1 MFLLQLLVFMPVVLF
16 LVLLLVLFLV
26 LYLVLVQ
33 HKSWTPVP
41 AGIKQPGKLR
51 MLQLSYFVVVTGAFL
66 LERVGVG
73 HHITL
78 MRWYFNNVERLMK
91 NLTPTQDGKVLRVS
105 DVTFDGV
112 PVRVY
117 EPRGGEERGLK
128 RGLLYLHG
136 GGWTYGSAKEGSC
149 DAHNRTTADQLHAVV
164 VSVEYGL
171 YPEVQF
177 PRQYLDCLAAAKHF
191 LSPEVLAKYG
201 VDPCRVGVSGD
212 SAGGNLAAAVAQ
224 EISGDDNTSVKFSAQ
239 ALIYPALQA
248 VDFNTPSYRR
258 NQDVLMLSRSL
269 MVDFWLQYLGQDRS
283 FKDHFLSN
291 RHQAAVSPQLRARAD
306 WTALLPPRYK
316 EGHQFFPPRDR
327 TPSEG
332 LGVPGLQDVRAAPL
346 LASSEVLARCPRAYV
361 VTCEYDVLR
370 DDGLMY
376 AQRLKDAG
384 VAVTADHYEDGFHGC
399 FSLTLV
405 PFRFDLGVKTFR
417 RYVRWLHDNL

>member
-1 MFLLQLLVFMPVVLF
+1 MFLPLLLVFVP
-16 LVLLLVLFLV
+16 LVLLLVLV
-26 LYLVLVQ
+26 VVQ
-33 HKSWTPVP
+33 HKYWTPVP
-41 AGIKQPGKLR
+41 AGIKQPWKLR
-51 MLQLSYFVVVTGAFL
+51 MLQLSYFVVSTGAFL
-66 LERVGVG
+66 LELVGVA

-78 MRWYFNNVERLMK
+78 LRWYFNGVERIMK
-91 NLTPTQDGKVLRVS
+91 NLTSEQDKKVLRVS

-149 DAHNRTTADQLHAVV
+149 DANNRMTAKQLHAVL

-177 PRQYLDCLAAAKHF
+177 PTQYLDCLAAAKHF
-191 LSPEVLAKYG
+191 LSPEVLAEYG

-224 EISGDDNTSVKFSAQ
+224 EISSDDNTSVKFSVQ

-248 VDFNTPSYRR
+248 VDFNTPSYRQNR
-258 NQDVLMLSRSL
+258 DVLMLSRSL

-291 RHQAAVSPQLRARAD
+291 RHQAAVLPQLRARVD
-306 WTALLPPRYK
+306 WTALLPPKYK
-316 EGHQFFPPRDR
+316 DGHELLSPHGQ
-327 TPSEG
+327 TPSER
-332 LGVPGLQDVRAAPL
+332 LGASGLQDVRAAPL
-346 LASSEVLARCPRAYV
+346 LAGSEALARCPRAYV

-376 AQRLKDAG
+376 ARRLKDAG

-399 FSLTLV
+399 FTLTLV

-417 RYVRWLHDNL
+417 RYIRWLHDNL